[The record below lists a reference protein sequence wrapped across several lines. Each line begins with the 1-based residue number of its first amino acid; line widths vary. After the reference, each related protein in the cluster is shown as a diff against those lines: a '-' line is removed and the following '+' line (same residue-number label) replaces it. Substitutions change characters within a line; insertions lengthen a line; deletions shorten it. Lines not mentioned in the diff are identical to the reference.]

1 MRNMTKKEQNLL
13 KEQVDRLQDQLD
25 KSIQLNKDME
35 EAYNKLVTKYDLVR
49 NSHHMTTQIFQH
61 N

>member
-1 MRNMTKKEQNLL
+1 MKKPTKKELL
-13 KEQVDRLQDQLD
+13 LSEQIDRLQNQLD
-25 KSIQLNKDME
+25 KSIELNKDME

-49 NSHHMTTQIFQH
+49 NSHHITTQIFQH

>member
-1 MRNMTKKEQNLL
+1 MKKPSKKELL
-13 KEQVDRLQDQLD
+13 LSEQIDRLQNQLD
-25 KSIQLNKDME
+25 KSIELNKDME
-35 EAYNKLVTKYDLVR
+35 EAYNKLVTKHDLVR

>member
-1 MRNMTKKEQNLL
+1 MKKPSKKELL
-13 KEQVDRLQDQLD
+13 LSEQIDRLQNQLD
-25 KSIQLNKDME
+25 KSIELNKDME

>member
-1 MRNMTKKEQNLL
+1 MKKPTKKELL
-13 KEQVDRLQDQLD
+13 LSEQIDRLQNQLD
-25 KSIQLNKDME
+25 KSIELNKDME